1 MSIRNT
7 VVKRIAIMLTACVV
21 AFTGIA
27 SSAVPVQA
35 ATKADD
41 SKIELL
47 AALIFCE
54 AGGES
59 YEGQLAVGAVVVNR
73 MNSKSYPNTLKGV
86 IYQRGQF
93 GPASSGI
100 LAKRI
105 GSRIVTD
112 SCYEAAEEALNGVS
126 NVGNLTH
133 FQNKRCGKS
142 GIIIGNHVFY

>member
-1 MSIRNT
+1 MSIKNT
-7 VVKRIAIMLTACVV
+7 LVKRIAIMLTACMI
-21 AFTGIA
+21 AFTGVAA
-27 SSAVPVQA
+27 SATPVQA
-35 ATKADD
+35 ATSD
-41 SKIELL
+41 SSKLELL
-47 AALIFCE
+47 AALIYCE

-86 IYQRGQF
+86 IYQKGQF

-105 GSRIVTD
+105 GSSIVTK

-126 NVGNLTH
+126 NVGKLTN
-133 FQNKRCGKS
+133 FQGKSCGKS